1 MKTINGYL
9 VPDSIPASEFVDD
22 ETIFYPSLQRVELYD
37 QYPFHLTDL
46 DEDADPDLR
55 TVFDRGIAFKNS
67 DFAVLTAKA
76 MLGIN
81 PYVTRLLQKG

>member
-9 VPDSIPASEFVDD
+9 VPDSVPASEFEDD
-22 ETIFYPSLQRVELYD
+22 QIIYYPSLQCVDFYD

-55 TVFDRGIAFKNS
+55 TVFDRGIAFKNV

-76 MLGIN
+76 MLGID
-81 PYVTRLLQKG
+81 PYVTRLLQKT